1 MRPGVARQ
9 QVPTIPHGYL
19 PPYLQP
25 LLLAAPRATHAP
37 AANTTRTGGKGV
49 KNGFQK
55 ITFTFTNPTGIAY
68 VKGLRGGAGAFQGFG
83 TFTEPSPLKRTVYL
97 NDETAVPASK
107 TAIPSNETAEAVKK
121 P

>member
-1 MRPGVARQ
+1 M
-9 QVPTIPHGYL
+9 Y
-19 PPYLQP
+19 
-25 LLLAAPRATHAP
+25 
-37 AANTTRTGGKGV
+37 
-49 KNGFQK
+49 
-55 ITFTFTNPTGIAY
+55 
-68 VKGLRGGAGAFQGFG
+68 KGLREGAGAFQGFG